1 MKIELTIKT
10 DYLGAWRAYE
20 GLREFLSNAQDAT
33 KEFGATLDVRYRK
46 DTGVLVIEND
56 GCVLPHEA
64 LLLGHTTK
72 NGRGDMIG
80 RFGEGIKGATLALV
94 RAGHAVKIRS
104 GDEVWVP
111 KIERSEKFDAKVL
124 VFYVNK
130 GREFKNRVQVEVGG
144 IAQETYDNL
153 GDHFL
158 FLGKVK
164 DKEHVETLA
173 GTLLLGDRFAG
184 KLFVRGVFVQR
195 DETFRHGYDFR
206 EVEIDRDRKMLARY
220 DVNHHVQQIWR
231 TALATRPDLL
241 KPFVGMLET
250 QAADVAGINQFN
262 ATYLSDA
269 AKAAVA
275 ESFVKRHGDKALP
288 VSGLAESAEVEHLG
302 RKGVICPE
310 PLRLVLE
317 QTLGTVAENK
327 AKLANEVVKK
337 YSWHE
342 LSTAEKAHLAR
353 AIDLVNRVEPITLL
367 DVDVADFRDAKL
379 RGLFDGGRV
388 LLAKHILA
396 DRSMSLRVL
405 VHEVAHK
412 AGGGDGEKDHVS
424 NIERIWSGIVDVSLP
439 ARTQEG
445 S

>member
-1 MKIELTIKT
+1 MRFELTIKT
-10 DYLGAWRAYE
+10 DYLPSWGAYS
-20 GLREFLSNAQDAT
+20 GLRELLSNARDACA
-33 KEFGATLDVRYRK
+33 EFGATLDVRYRK
-46 DTGVLVIEND
+46 DTSVLVIEND
-56 GCVLPHEA
+56 GCTLSREA
-64 LLLGHTTK
+64 LLFGHTTK
-72 NGRGDMIG
+72 TGRADTIG
-80 RFGEGIKGATLALV
+80 KFGEGLKLGVLALV
-94 RAGHAVKIRS
+94 RAGHGIKIRS
-104 GDEVWVP
+104 GSEVWVP
-111 KIERSEKFDAKVL
+111 KIERSDKFESKVL
-124 VFYVNK
+124 AFYINT
-130 GREFKNRVQVEVGG
+130 GRDPKNRVSIEIENV
-144 IAQETYDNL
+144 AQETYDNL

-158 FLGKVK
+158 FLGKMK
-164 DKEHVETLA
+164 DREHVETPA
-173 GTLLLGDRFAG
+173 GTLLMGERFKG
-184 KLFVRGVFVQR
+184 RVFVRGVFVQH
-195 DETFRHGYDFR
+195 DDQLAYGYDLKDA
-206 EVEIDRDRKMLARY
+206 EIDRDRKMLARY
-220 DVNHHVQQIWR
+220 DTNFRIQQIWR
-231 TALATRPDLL
+231 CAMVTRPDLL
-241 KPFVGMLET
+241 DPFAKMLQQ
-250 QAADVAGINQFN
+250 QAADVAGVN
-262 ATYLSDA
+262 AYNVADIGDA
-269 AKAAVA
+269 VKAAVA
-275 ESFVKRHGDKALP
+275 QDFIARHGDKALP